1 MIWVTRLRGQALVI
15 NADLIEC
22 IEHTPD
28 TVITMID
35 GRKYMVEESPEE
47 IVSRTVRYRGA
58 VLNGGGANER
68 PTRAE
73 DPAKAN
79 DASIHHLAEKRRN
92 D

>member
-28 TVITMID
+28 SVITMID

-47 IVSRTVRYRGA
+47 IVARTVQYRSA
-58 VLNGGGANER
+58 VLHGGQVER
-68 PTRAE
+68 PGRAIE
-73 DPAKAN
+73 PTQSN
-79 DASIHHLAEKRRN
+79 DASIHLLAEKRRN

>member
-1 MIWVTRLRGQALVI
+1 MIWVTRLSGQALVI

-35 GRKYMVEESPEE
+35 GRKYMVAEPPDE
-47 IVSRTVRYRGA
+47 IVGRTVRYRSAILHGGA
-58 VLNGGGANER
+58 VEPRTRDDEAS
-68 PTRAE
+68 PTG
-73 DPAKAN
+73 
-79 DASIHHLAEKRRN
+79 DASIHLLAEKRRN

>member
-35 GRKYMVEESPEE
+35 GRKYMVEESPDE
-47 IVSRTVRYRGA
+47 IVARTARYRGA
-58 VLNGGGANER
+58 VLHGGPIER
-68 PTRAE
+68 PGRPAE
-73 DPAKAN
+73 PTPST
-79 DASIHHLAEKRRN
+79 DASIHLLAEKRRN